1 MNFLDEIANLGV
13 RDVFTIYKDINQ
25 AKIDRDFSDSQNT
38 INELNASA
46 TLLRLQNEAR
56 QTEAFNSGQFNPNAA
71 SDMKKYLGYGLLAA
85 AALAAGYL
93 LVKK

>member
-1 MNFLDEIANLGV
+1 MFDDLANIGV
-13 RDVFTIYKDINQ
+13 RDLFTIYKDINQ
-25 AKIDRDFSDSQNT
+25 AKIDRSYAESANT

-56 QTEAFNSGQFNPNAA
+56 QIDAFNTGQYTNSAN
-71 SDMKKYLGYGLLAA
+71 MTKYLGYGLLAA